1 MRCGGPG
8 PSERTLSCS
17 LEISVSHHLWSPP
30 VSFSLTSSSSSSSM
44 EYFRKLKLS
53 KKGKF
58 LTAMM
63 KKKVL
68 MQPSKWKV
76 SKRIIRE
83 ASRPWLDG
91 SMTETGLEVME
102 QGDTFLARE
111 IVQQINNSYNTHQHH
126 HLLHQRKSLKSVI
139 EEAKSELKFKK
150 LKLRQISLTAAGEDY
165 VDFEEAN
172 RNILSSNSDYME
184 MY

>member
-1 MRCGGPG
+1 
-8 PSERTLSCS
+8 
-17 LEISVSHHLWSPP
+17 
-30 VSFSLTSSSSSSSM
+30 
-44 EYFRKLKLS
+44 
-53 KKGKF
+53 
-58 LTAMM
+58 MM